1 MNNKR
6 LLNHIPNKTATRGF
20 SILEFLVAS
29 LLSMIVLMA
38 VSSTYFTAR
47 GLNKSANARIG
58 IQQDLRNAANMIVRD
73 ARMAGNFGC
82 FNMANFP
89 ASAVIEDKSSDEYTL
104 KTAGVNNL
112 LPIKEINKL
121 SYPGFVQADNDKAL
135 LFQYGIDID
144 IDKKNP
150 TAKTAIVSSCF
161 GIAKPHTEIKDL
173 AAAKSALKI
182 TNSDQD
188 GSIAIMKHE
197 MIAYAVGTLGKESGL
212 FRFQLSNDGSWSSP
226 QLLIKD
232 IKSMKIRYFYAN
244 CSDAPNASAS
254 ATSEE
259 TFDHKVA
266 LDRSLNAKSP
276 ASVQIEL
283 DGKNADSDKGD
294 KKNENG
300 KSIDV
305 EKDNTV
311 DIYNINATIRGGNV
325 CADRSL

>member
-6 LLNHIPNKTATRGF
+6 LLNHIPNKTAMRGF

-89 ASAVIEDKSSDEYTL
+89 VSSVIEDKSSDEYTL

-112 LPIKEINKL
+112 LPVKEIEL
-121 SYPGFVQADNDKAL
+121 SYPGFTQKGPAL
-135 LFQYGIDID
+135 LFQYGIDE
-144 IDKKNP
+144 KP
-150 TAKTAIVSSCF
+150 TAKTAIVSSCS
-161 GIAKPHTEIKDL
+161 GIIKLDNLDNLKTAKLTL
-173 AAAKSALKI
+173 AKSEPEG
-182 TNSDQD
+182 T
-188 GSIAIMKHE
+188 IAIMKHE
-197 MIAYAVGTLGKESGL
+197 MIAYAVGKLGEESGL
-212 FRFQLSNDGSWSSP
+212 FRFQLSNDGSWSNP

-232 IKSMKIRYFYAN
+232 ITAMDIHYIYAE
-244 CSDAPNASAS
+244 CPHSENASAS
-254 ATSEE
+254 GVNTES
-259 TFDHKVA
+259 FDYKTA
-266 LDRSLNAKSP
+266 LDSSAEAKSP
-276 ASVQIEL
+276 ASIQIVL
-283 DGKNADSDKGD
+283 N
-294 KKNENG
+294 NG
-300 KSIDV
+300 SIDPSK
-305 EKDNTV
+305 EQDNKV

>member
-6 LLNHIPNKTATRGF
+6 LLNHIPNKTAIHGF

-58 IQQDLRNAANMIVRD
+58 IQHDLRNAANMIVRD

-112 LPIKEINKL
+112 LPIKEIKL
-121 SYPGFVQADNDKAL
+121 SYAGFAQTGRAL
-135 LFQYGIDID
+135 LFQYGIDKAD
-144 IDKKNP
+144 SP
-150 TAKTAIVSSCF
+150 AKTAIASSCSR
-161 GIAKPHTEIKDL
+161 IAKPHTEIKDL
-173 AAAKSALKI
+173 AAAKSALNLKI
-182 TNSDQD
+182 TDSDQD

-197 MIAYAVGTLGKESGL
+197 MIAYAVGKLREESGL
-212 FRFQLSNDGSWSSP
+212 FRFQLSNDGSWSNP
-226 QLLIKD
+226 QLLIKGITSMD
-232 IKSMKIRYFYAN
+232 IHYIYAECPDFGN
-244 CSDAPNASAS
+244 ESAS
-254 ATSEE
+254 GVNTES
-259 TFDHKVA
+259 FDYKNA
-266 LDRSLNAKSP
+266 LDTSAEAKSP
-276 ASVQIEL
+276 TSIQIVL
-283 DGKNADSDKGD
+283 N
-294 KKNENG
+294 NG
-300 KSIDV
+300 SIDPSK
-305 EKDNTV
+305 EQDNKV

>member
-6 LLNHIPNKTATRGF
+6 LLNHIPNKTAIRGF

-82 FNMANFP
+82 FNMSNSP
-89 ASAVIEDKSSDEYTL
+89 ASAVIEDKGSDEYTL
-104 KTAGVNNL
+104 KTADFKNL
-112 LPIKEINKL
+112 LPVKEINKL

-144 IDKKNP
+144 EKNS
-150 TAKTAIVSSCF
+150 TAKTAIASSCSR
-161 GIAKPHTEIKDL
+161 IAKPHTEIKNL
-173 AAAKSALKI
+173 AAAKLALKI
-182 TNSDQD
+182 TDSDQD
-188 GSIAIMKHE
+188 GSIAIMKHG
-197 MIAYAVGTLGKESGL
+197 MIAYAVGKLGEESGL
-212 FRFQLSNDGSWSSP
+212 FRFQLSNDGSWSNP
-226 QLLIKD
+226 QLLIKGITTMD
-232 IKSMKIRYFYAN
+232 IHYIYAE
-244 CSDAPNASAS
+244 CPNSESASAS
-254 ATSEE
+254 GANEE
-259 TFDHKVA
+259 TFKYTDQ
-266 LDRSLNAKSP
+266 LDTSIEAKSP
-276 ASVQIEL
+276 ASIQIVL
-283 DGKNADSDKGD
+283 N
-294 KKNENG
+294 NG
-300 KSIDV
+300 SIDLSK
-305 EKDNTV
+305 EQDNKV

>member
-6 LLNHIPNKTATRGF
+6 LLNHIPNKTAMRGF

-47 GLNKSANARIG
+47 GLNKSANTRIG

-82 FNMANFP
+82 FNMSNFP
-89 ASAVIEDKSSDEYTL
+89 ASAVTEDKSSDEYTL

-121 SYPGFVQADNDKAL
+121 GYAGFAQTGKAL
-135 LFQYGIDID
+135 LFQYGID
-144 IDKKNP
+144 KANP
-150 TAKTAIVSSCF
+150 VAKTAIVSSCS
-161 GIAKPHTEIKDL
+161 GIAKPQTEIKDSD
-173 AAAKSALKI
+173 AAKTALKI
-182 TNSDQD
+182 TDSDQN

-197 MIAYAVGTLGKESGL
+197 MIAYAVGKLGEESGL
-212 FRFQLSNDGSWSSP
+212 FRFQLSNDGSWSNP
-226 QLLIKD
+226 QLLIKGITTMD
-232 IKSMKIRYFYAN
+232 IHYIYAECPHSEN
-244 CSDAPNASAS
+244 TSAS
-254 ATSEE
+254 GVNTESFNYK
-259 TFDHKVA
+259 TA
-266 LDRSLNAKSP
+266 LDSSAEAKSP
-276 ASVQIEL
+276 ASIQIVL
-283 DGKNADSDKGD
+283 N
-294 KKNENG
+294 NG
-300 KSIDV
+300 SIDPSK
-305 EKDNTV
+305 EQDNKV

>member
-6 LLNHIPNKTATRGF
+6 LLNHIPNKTAIRGF

-82 FNMANFP
+82 FNMSNSP

-104 KTAGVNNL
+104 KTANNL
-112 LPIKEINKL
+112 LPIKEIEL
-121 SYPGFVQADNDKAL
+121 SYPGFTQKGKAL
-135 LFQYGIDID
+135 LFQYGIDKAD
-144 IDKKNP
+144 AA
-150 TAKTAIVSSCF
+150 AKTAIVSSCSR
-161 GIAKPHTEIKDL
+161 IAKPQTKIKDL
-173 AAAKSALKI
+173 NTAKSALNLNI
-182 TNSDQD
+182 TDSDQD

-197 MIAYAVGTLGKESGL
+197 MIAYAVGKLGEESSL
-212 FRFQLSNDGSWSSP
+212 FRFQLSDDGSWSNP
-226 QLLIKD
+226 QLLIKGITTMD
-232 IKSMKIRYFYAN
+232 IHYIYAECPDSEN
-244 CSDAPNASAS
+244 APASGLNTESFDYKNSLDIS
-254 ATSEE
+254 AE
-259 TFDHKVA
+259 
-266 LDRSLNAKSP
+266 AKSP
-276 ASVQIEL
+276 ASIQIVL
-283 DGKNADSDKGD
+283 N
-294 KKNENG
+294 NG
-300 KSIDV
+300 SIDPSK
-305 EKDNTV
+305 EQDNKV

>member
-6 LLNHIPNKTATRGF
+6 LLNHIPNKTAIRGF

-58 IQQDLRNAANMIVRD
+58 IQQDLRNVANMIVRD

-82 FNMANFP
+82 FNMSNSP
-89 ASAVIEDKSSDEYTL
+89 ASAVIEDKSSAEYAL
-104 KTAGVNNL
+104 KTADVNKL
-112 LPIKEINKL
+112 LPVKEINL
-121 SYPGFVQADNDKAL
+121 SYPGFTQIGPAL

-144 IDKKNP
+144 KEKS
-150 TAKTAIVSSCF
+150 TAKTAIVSSCSR
-161 GIAKPHTEIKDL
+161 IAKPHTKIKDL

-182 TNSDQD
+182 TDSDQN

-197 MIAYAVGTLGKESGL
+197 MIAYAVGTLDKENGL
-212 FRFQLSNDGSWSSP
+212 FRFQLSDNGSWSNP
-226 QLLIKD
+226 QLLIKG
-232 IKSMKIRYFYAN
+232 ITSMDLHYIYAE
-244 CSDAPNASAS
+244 CPDSENASAS
-254 ATSEE
+254 GANAE
-259 TFDHKVA
+259 TFKYADQ
-266 LDRSLNAKSP
+266 LDTSIEAKSP
-276 ASVQIEL
+276 ASIQIVL
-283 DGKNADSDKGD
+283 N
-294 KKNENG
+294 NG
-300 KSIDV
+300 SIDPSK
-305 EKDNTV
+305 EQDNKV

>member
-6 LLNHIPNKTATRGF
+6 LLNHIPNKTAMRGF

-89 ASAVIEDKSSDEYTL
+89 ASAVIEDKSSDEYAL
-104 KTAGVNNL
+104 KTAGVNKL
-112 LPIKEINKL
+112 LPVKEINKL
-121 SYPGFVQADNDKAL
+121 SYTGFAQTGKAL
-135 LFQYGIDID
+135 LFQYGIDKAD
-144 IDKKNP
+144 S
-150 TAKTAIVSSCF
+150 TEKTAIASSCY

-197 MIAYAVGTLGKESGL
+197 IIAYAVGKLGKEIGL
-212 FRFQLSNDGSWSSP
+212 FRFQLSDDGSWNNP

-232 IKSMKIRYFYAN
+232 IESMKIHYFYAN
-244 CSDAPNASAS
+244 CSDAPNASTS

-259 TFDHKVA
+259 NFVRADK
-266 LDRSLNAKSP
+266 LDISPEAKSP
-276 ASVQIEL
+276 ASIQIVL
-283 DGKNADSDKGD
+283 
-294 KKNENG
+294 NG
-300 KSIDV
+300 GSIDSST
-305 EKDNTV
+305 EKDNKV
-311 DIYNINATIRGGNV
+311 DIYNINATIRGENV

>member
-6 LLNHIPNKTATRGF
+6 LLNHIPNKTAMRGF

-38 VSSTYFTAR
+38 ISSTYFTAR
-47 GLNKSANARIG
+47 GLNKSANTRIG
-58 IQQDLRNAANMIVRD
+58 IQQDLRNTANMIVRD

-82 FNMANFP
+82 FNMSNFP

-104 KTAGVNNL
+104 KTAGVNKL
-112 LPIKEINKL
+112 LPVKEINKL
-121 SYPGFVQADNDKAL
+121 GYAGFAQTGKAL
-135 LFQYGIDID
+135 LFQYGID
-144 IDKKNP
+144 KENP

-197 MIAYAVGTLGKESGL
+197 MIAYAVGTLGKERGL

-226 QLLIKD
+226 QLLIKGITTMD
-232 IKSMKIRYFYAN
+232 IHYIYAE
-244 CSDAPNASAS
+244 CPHSENASAS
-254 ATSEE
+254 GVNTES
-259 TFDHKVA
+259 FDYKNA
-266 LDRSLNAKSP
+266 LDISAEAKSP
-276 ASVQIEL
+276 ASIQIVL
-283 DGKNADSDKGD
+283 N
-294 KKNENG
+294 NG
-300 KSIDV
+300 SIDPSK
-305 EKDNTV
+305 EQDNKV

>member
-6 LLNHIPNKTATRGF
+6 LLNHIPNKTAIRGF

-82 FNMANFP
+82 FNMSNSP
-89 ASAVIEDKSSDEYTL
+89 ASAVIEDKSSDEYAL
-104 KTAGVNNL
+104 KTAGVNKL
-112 LPIKEINKL
+112 LPVKEINKL
-121 SYPGFVQADNDKAL
+121 SYTGFAQTGKAL
-135 LFQYGIDID
+135 LFQYGID

-150 TAKTAIVSSCF
+150 TAKTAIASSCY
-161 GIAKPHTEIKDL
+161 GIAKPHSEIKDL

-197 MIAYAVGTLGKESGL
+197 MIAYAVGTLGEESGL
-212 FRFQLSNDGSWSSP
+212 FRFQLSNDGSWSNP
-226 QLLIKD
+226 QLLIKGITTMD
-232 IKSMKIRYFYAN
+232 IHYIYAE
-244 CSDAPNASAS
+244 CPDSENASAS
-254 ATSEE
+254 GVNTES
-259 TFDHKVA
+259 FDYKNA
-266 LDRSLNAKSP
+266 LDISAEAKSP
-276 ASVQIEL
+276 ASIQIVL
-283 DGKNADSDKGD
+283 N
-294 KKNENG
+294 NG
-300 KSIDV
+300 SIDPSK
-305 EKDNTV
+305 EQDNKV

>member
-6 LLNHIPNKTATRGF
+6 LLNHIPNKTAMRGF

-47 GLNKSANARIG
+47 GLNKSANTRIG

-82 FNMANFP
+82 FNMSNFP
-89 ASAVIEDKSSDEYTL
+89 ASAVTEDKSSDEYTL

-121 SYPGFVQADNDKAL
+121 GYAGFAQTGKAL
-135 LFQYGIDID
+135 LFQYGID
-144 IDKKNP
+144 KANP
-150 TAKTAIVSSCF
+150 AAKTAIVSSCS
-161 GIAKPHTEIKDL
+161 GIAKPQTEIKDL
-173 AAAKSALKI
+173 DAAKTALKI
-182 TNSDQD
+182 NDPDQN

-197 MIAYAVGTLGKESGL
+197 IIAYAVGKLGEESGL
-212 FRFQLSNDGSWSSP
+212 FRFQLSDDGSWGNP
-226 QLLIKD
+226 QLLIKGITAMD
-232 IKSMKIRYFYAN
+232 IHYIYAE
-244 CSDAPNASAS
+244 CPHSENASAS
-254 ATSEE
+254 GVNTES
-259 TFDHKVA
+259 FDYKTA
-266 LDRSLNAKSP
+266 LDSSAEAKSP
-276 ASVQIEL
+276 ASIQIVL
-283 DGKNADSDKGD
+283 N
-294 KKNENG
+294 NG
-300 KSIDV
+300 SIDPSK
-305 EKDNTV
+305 EQDNKV

>member
-6 LLNHIPNKTATRGF
+6 LLNHIPNKTAIRGF

-82 FNMANFP
+82 FNMSNSP
-89 ASAVIEDKSSDEYTL
+89 ASAVIEDKSSAEYAL
-104 KTAGVNNL
+104 KTADVNKL
-112 LPIKEINKL
+112 LPVKEINL
-121 SYPGFVQADNDKAL
+121 SYPGFTQIGPAL

-144 IDKKNP
+144 KEKS
-150 TAKTAIVSSCF
+150 TAKTAIVSSCSR
-161 GIAKPHTEIKDL
+161 IAKPHTKIKDL

-182 TNSDQD
+182 TDSDQN

-197 MIAYAVGTLGKESGL
+197 MIAYAVGKLGEESGL
-212 FRFQLSNDGSWSSP
+212 FRFQLSDNGSWSNP
-226 QLLIKD
+226 QLLIKG
-232 IKSMKIRYFYAN
+232 ITTMNIHYIYAE
-244 CSDAPNASAS
+244 CPDSENASAS
-254 ATSEE
+254 GANAE
-259 TFDHKVA
+259 TFKYADQ
-266 LDRSLNAKSP
+266 LDTSIEAKSP
-276 ASVQIEL
+276 ASIQIVL
-283 DGKNADSDKGD
+283 N
-294 KKNENG
+294 NG
-300 KSIDV
+300 SIDPSK
-305 EKDNTV
+305 EQDNKV

>member
-6 LLNHIPNKTATRGF
+6 LLNHIPNKTAMRGF

-82 FNMANFP
+82 FNMSNFP
-89 ASAVIEDKSSDEYTL
+89 ASAVTEDKSSDEYTL
-104 KTAGVNNL
+104 KTARVNNL

-121 SYPGFVQADNDKAL
+121 GYAGFAQTGKAL
-135 LFQYGIDID
+135 LFQYGID
-144 IDKKNP
+144 KANP
-150 TAKTAIVSSCF
+150 AAKTAIASSCS
-161 GIAKPHTEIKDL
+161 GIAKPQTEIKDL
-173 AAAKSALKI
+173 DAAKTALKM
-182 TNSDQD
+182 TDSDQN

-197 MIAYAVGTLGKESGL
+197 MIAYAVGKLGEESGL
-212 FRFQLSNDGSWSSP
+212 FRFQLSDDGSWGNP
-226 QLLIKD
+226 QLLIKGITAMD
-232 IKSMKIRYFYAN
+232 IHYIYAECPHSEN
-244 CSDAPNASAS
+244 TSAS
-254 ATSEE
+254 GVNTES
-259 TFDHKVA
+259 FDYKTA
-266 LDRSLNAKSP
+266 LDSSAEAKSP
-276 ASVQIEL
+276 ASIQIVL
-283 DGKNADSDKGD
+283 N
-294 KKNENG
+294 NG
-300 KSIDV
+300 SVDPSK
-305 EKDNTV
+305 EQDNKV

>member
-1 MNNKR
+1 M
-6 LLNHIPNKTATRGF
+6 RGF

-89 ASAVIEDKSSDEYTL
+89 ASAVIKDKSSDEYAL
-104 KTAGVNNL
+104 KTAGVNKL
-112 LPIKEINKL
+112 LPVKEINKL
-121 SYPGFVQADNDKAL
+121 SYTGFAQTGKAL
-135 LFQYGIDID
+135 LFQYGIDKAD
-144 IDKKNP
+144 S
-150 TAKTAIVSSCF
+150 TEKTAIASSCY

-197 MIAYAVGTLGKESGL
+197 IIAYAVGKLGKEIGL
-212 FRFQLSNDGSWSSP
+212 FRFQLSDDGSWNNP

-232 IKSMKIRYFYAN
+232 IESMKIHYFYAN
-244 CSDAPNASAS
+244 CSDAPNASTS

-259 TFDHKVA
+259 NFGRADK
-266 LDRSLNAKSP
+266 LDISPEAKSP
-276 ASVQIEL
+276 ASIQIVL
-283 DGKNADSDKGD
+283 
-294 KKNENG
+294 NG
-300 KSIDV
+300 GSIDSST
-305 EKDNTV
+305 EKDNKV

>member
-6 LLNHIPNKTATRGF
+6 LLNHIPNKTAIRGF

-82 FNMANFP
+82 FNMSNSP
-89 ASAVIEDKSSDEYTL
+89 ASAVIEDKSSDEYAL
-104 KTAGVNNL
+104 KTAGVNKL
-112 LPIKEINKL
+112 LPVKEIKL
-121 SYPGFVQADNDKAL
+121 SYPDFVQTGKAL
-135 LFQYGIDID
+135 LFQYGIDKAD
-144 IDKKNP
+144 VA
-150 TAKTAIVSSCF
+150 TKTAIASSCS

-182 TNSDQD
+182 TDSDQD

-197 MIAYAVGTLGKESGL
+197 MIAYAVGKLGEESGL
-212 FRFQLSNDGSWSSP
+212 FRFQLSNDGSWSNP
-226 QLLIKD
+226 QLLIKGITTMD
-232 IKSMKIRYFYAN
+232 IHYIYAK
-244 CSDAPNASAS
+244 CPDSENASAS
-254 ATSEE
+254 GVNTES
-259 TFDHKVA
+259 FNYKNA
-266 LDRSLNAKSP
+266 LDISAEAKSP
-276 ASVQIEL
+276 ASIQIVL
-283 DGKNADSDKGD
+283 N
-294 KKNENG
+294 NG
-300 KSIDV
+300 SIDPSK
-305 EKDNTV
+305 EQDNKV
-311 DIYNINATIRGGNV
+311 DIYKINATIRGGNV

>member
-6 LLNHIPNKTATRGF
+6 LLNHIPNKTAIRGF

-89 ASAVIEDKSSDEYTL
+89 ASAVIEDKSSNEYAL
-104 KTAGVNNL
+104 KTADVNNL
-112 LPIKEINKL
+112 LPVKEINKL
-121 SYPGFVQADNDKAL
+121 GYTGFAQNGTAL
-135 LFQYGIDID
+135 LFQYGID
-144 IDKKNP
+144 KANP
-150 TAKTAIVSSCF
+150 AAKTAIVSSCS
-161 GIAKPHTEIKDL
+161 GIAKPQTEIKDL
-173 AAAKSALKI
+173 AAAKLALKI
-182 TNSDQD
+182 NDSDQD

-197 MIAYAVGTLGKESGL
+197 MIAYAVGKLGEESGL
-212 FRFQLSNDGSWSSP
+212 FRFQLSNDGSWSNP
-226 QLLIKD
+226 QLLIKG
-232 IKSMKIRYFYAN
+232 ITSMDLHYIYAE
-244 CSDAPNASAS
+244 CPDSENASAS
-254 ATSEE
+254 GANAE
-259 TFDHKVA
+259 TFKYADQ
-266 LDRSLNAKSP
+266 LDTSIEAKSP
-276 ASVQIEL
+276 ASIQIVL
-283 DGKNADSDKGD
+283 N
-294 KKNENG
+294 NG
-300 KSIDV
+300 SIDPSK
-305 EKDNTV
+305 EQDNKV

>member
-6 LLNHIPNKTATRGF
+6 LLNHIPNKTAIRGF

-104 KTAGVNNL
+104 KTADVNNL
-112 LPIKEINKL
+112 LPVKKINL

-144 IDKKNP
+144 KKNP
-150 TAKTAIVSSCF
+150 AAKTAIVSSCSR
-161 GIAKPHTEIKDL
+161 IAKPHTEIKNL
-173 AAAKSALKI
+173 EAAKSALKI
-182 TNSDQD
+182 TDSDQN

-197 MIAYAVGTLGKESGL
+197 MIAYAVGTLDKENGL
-212 FRFQLSNDGSWSSP
+212 FRFQLSDDGSWSNP
-226 QLLIKD
+226 QLLIKGITAMD
-232 IKSMKIRYFYAN
+232 IHYIYAE
-244 CSDAPNASAS
+244 CPDSESASAS
-254 ATSEE
+254 GANAE
-259 TFDHKVA
+259 TFKYADQ
-266 LDRSLNAKSP
+266 LDTSIEAKSP
-276 ASVQIEL
+276 ASVQIVL
-283 DGKNADSDKGD
+283 
-294 KKNENG
+294 NG
-300 KSIDV
+300 GSIDSST

-311 DIYNINATIRGGNV
+311 NIYKINATIRGGNV

>member
-6 LLNHIPNKTATRGF
+6 LLNHIPNKTAIRGF

-104 KTAGVNNL
+104 KTADVNNL
-112 LPIKEINKL
+112 LPVKKINL

-144 IDKKNP
+144 KKNP
-150 TAKTAIVSSCF
+150 AAKTAIVSSCSR
-161 GIAKPHTEIKDL
+161 IAKPHTEIKNL
-173 AAAKSALKI
+173 EAAKSALKI
-182 TNSDQD
+182 TDSDQN

-197 MIAYAVGTLGKESGL
+197 MIAYAVGTLDKENGL
-212 FRFQLSNDGSWSSP
+212 FRFQLSDDGSWSNP
-226 QLLIKD
+226 QLLIKGITAMD
-232 IKSMKIRYFYAN
+232 IHYIYAE
-244 CSDAPNASAS
+244 CSDSENASAS
-254 ATSEE
+254 GANAE
-259 TFDHKVA
+259 TFKYADQ
-266 LDRSLNAKSP
+266 LDTSIEAKSP
-276 ASVQIEL
+276 ASIQIVL
-283 DGKNADSDKGD
+283 N
-294 KKNENG
+294 NG
-300 KSIDV
+300 SIDPSK
-305 EKDNTV
+305 EQDNKV

-325 CADRSL
+325 CADRAL

>member
-6 LLNHIPNKTATRGF
+6 LLNHIPNKTAMRGF

-82 FNMANFP
+82 FNMANSP

-121 SYPGFVQADNDKAL
+121 GYAGFAQTGKAL
-135 LFQYGIDID
+135 LFQYGID
-144 IDKKNP
+144 KANP
-150 TAKTAIVSSCF
+150 AAKTAIVSSCS
-161 GIAKPHTEIKDL
+161 GIAKPQKEIKDL
-173 AAAKSALKI
+173 DAAKTVLKI
-182 TNSDQD
+182 TDSDQN

-197 MIAYAVGTLGKESGL
+197 MIAYAVGKLGEESGL
-212 FRFQLSNDGSWSSP
+212 FRFQLSNDGSWSNP
-226 QLLIKD
+226 QLLIKGITTMD
-232 IKSMKIRYFYAN
+232 IHYIYAE
-244 CSDAPNASAS
+244 CPDSENASAS
-254 ATSEE
+254 GVNTES
-259 TFDHKVA
+259 FDYKNA
-266 LDRSLNAKSP
+266 LDISAKAKSP
-276 ASVQIEL
+276 ASIQIVL
-283 DGKNADSDKGD
+283 N
-294 KKNENG
+294 NG
-300 KSIDV
+300 SIDPSK
-305 EKDNTV
+305 EQDNKV

>member
-6 LLNHIPNKTATRGF
+6 LLNHIPNKTAIRGF

-47 GLNKSANARIG
+47 GLNKSANTRIG
-58 IQQDLRNAANMIVRD
+58 IQQDLRNTANMIARD

-104 KTAGVNNL
+104 KTADFKNL
-112 LPIKEINKL
+112 LPVKEINKL
-121 SYPGFVQADNDKAL
+121 SYTGFKQISKPAL

-150 TAKTAIVSSCF
+150 TAKTAIVSSCSS
-161 GIAKPHTEIKDL
+161 IAKPHTEIKDL

-197 MIAYAVGTLGKESGL
+197 MIAYAVGTLGEESKERSL
-212 FRFQLSNDGSWSSP
+212 YRFQLSDDGSWSNP
-226 QLLIKD
+226 QLLIKGITTMD
-232 IKSMKIRYFYAN
+232 IHYIYAE
-244 CSDAPNASAS
+244 CPDSENASAS
-254 ATSEE
+254 GANAE
-259 TFDHKVA
+259 TFKYADQ
-266 LDRSLNAKSP
+266 LDTSIEAKSP
-276 ASVQIEL
+276 ASIQIVL
-283 DGKNADSDKGD
+283 N
-294 KKNENG
+294 NG
-300 KSIDV
+300 SIDPSK
-305 EKDNTV
+305 EQDNKV
-311 DIYNINATIRGGNV
+311 DIYNINVTIRGGNV

>member
-6 LLNHIPNKTATRGF
+6 LLNHIPNKTAIRGF

-82 FNMANFP
+82 FNMSNSP
-89 ASAVIEDKSSDEYTL
+89 ASAVIEDKSSDEYAL
-104 KTAGVNNL
+104 KTAGVNKL
-112 LPIKEINKL
+112 LPVKEIKL
-121 SYPGFVQADNDKAL
+121 SYPGFVQTGKAL
-135 LFQYGIDID
+135 LFQYGIDKTD
-144 IDKKNP
+144 S
-150 TAKTAIVSSCF
+150 TAKTAIASSCS

-182 TNSDQD
+182 TDSDQD

-197 MIAYAVGTLGKESGL
+197 MIAYAVGKLGEESGL
-212 FRFQLSNDGSWSSP
+212 FRFQLSNDGSWSNP
-226 QLLIKD
+226 QLLIKGITAMD
-232 IKSMKIRYFYAN
+232 IHYIYAE
-244 CSDAPNASAS
+244 CPDSENASAS
-254 ATSEE
+254 GVNTES
-259 TFDHKVA
+259 FDYKNA
-266 LDRSLNAKSP
+266 LDISAKAKSP
-276 ASVQIEL
+276 ASIQIVL
-283 DGKNADSDKGD
+283 N
-294 KKNENG
+294 NG
-300 KSIDV
+300 SIDPSK
-305 EKDNTV
+305 EQDNKV
-311 DIYNINATIRGGNV
+311 DIYKINATIRGGNV

>member
-1 MNNKR
+1 M
-6 LLNHIPNKTATRGF
+6 RGF

-89 ASAVIEDKSSDEYTL
+89 VSSVIEDKSSDEYTL

-112 LPIKEINKL
+112 LPVKEIEL
-121 SYPGFVQADNDKAL
+121 SYPGFTQKGPAL
-135 LFQYGIDID
+135 LFQYGIDE
-144 IDKKNP
+144 KP
-150 TAKTAIVSSCF
+150 TAKTAIVSSCS
-161 GIAKPHTEIKDL
+161 GIIKLDNLDNLKTAKLTL
-173 AAAKSALKI
+173 AKSEPEG
-182 TNSDQD
+182 T
-188 GSIAIMKHE
+188 IAIMKHE
-197 MIAYAVGTLGKESGL
+197 MIAYAVGELGKERGL
-212 FRFQLSNDGSWSSP
+212 FRFQLSDDGSWSNP

-232 IKSMKIRYFYAN
+232 IESMKIRYFYAN

-259 TFDHKVA
+259 TFDYKVA

>member
-6 LLNHIPNKTATRGF
+6 LLNHIPNKTAMRGF

-89 ASAVIEDKSSDEYTL
+89 ASAVIEDKSSNEYTL

-112 LPIKEINKL
+112 LPVKEINKL

-144 IDKKNP
+144 EKNS
-150 TAKTAIVSSCF
+150 TAKTAIASSCSR
-161 GIAKPHTEIKDL
+161 IAKPHTEIKNL
-173 AAAKSALKI
+173 EAAKSALKI

-197 MIAYAVGTLGKESGL
+197 MIAYAVGKLGEESGL

-226 QLLIKD
+226 QLLIKGITAMD
-232 IKSMKIRYFYAN
+232 IHYIYAE
-244 CSDAPNASAS
+244 CPHSENASAS
-254 ATSEE
+254 GVNTES
-259 TFDHKVA
+259 FDYKTA
-266 LDRSLNAKSP
+266 LDSSAEAKSP
-276 ASVQIEL
+276 ASIQIVL
-283 DGKNADSDKGD
+283 N
-294 KKNENG
+294 NG
-300 KSIDV
+300 SIDPSK
-305 EKDNTV
+305 EQDNKV

>member
-6 LLNHIPNKTATRGF
+6 LLNHIPNKTAIRGF

-47 GLNKSANARIG
+47 GLNKSANTRIG

-82 FNMANFP
+82 FNMSNFP
-89 ASAVIEDKSSDEYTL
+89 ASAVTEDKSSDEYTL

-121 SYPGFVQADNDKAL
+121 GYAGFAQTGKAL
-135 LFQYGIDID
+135 LFQYGID
-144 IDKKNP
+144 KANP
-150 TAKTAIVSSCF
+150 TAKTAIASSCS
-161 GIAKPHTEIKDL
+161 GIAKPHTVIKDL

-197 MIAYAVGTLGKESGL
+197 MIAYAVGTLGEESGL
-212 FRFQLSNDGSWSSP
+212 FRFQLSMMAHG
-226 QLLIKD
+226 I
-232 IKSMKIRYFYAN
+232 IRS
-244 CSDAPNASAS
+244 C
-254 ATSEE
+254 
-259 TFDHKVA
+259 
-266 LDRSLNAKSP
+266 
-276 ASVQIEL
+276 
-283 DGKNADSDKGD
+283 
-294 KKNENG
+294 
-300 KSIDV
+300 
-305 EKDNTV
+305 
-311 DIYNINATIRGGNV
+311 
-325 CADRSL
+325 

>member
-6 LLNHIPNKTATRGF
+6 LLNHIPNKTAICGF

-89 ASAVIEDKSSDEYTL
+89 ASAVIEDKSSDEYAL
-104 KTAGVNNL
+104 KTAGVNKL
-112 LPIKEINKL
+112 LPVKEINKL
-121 SYPGFVQADNDKAL
+121 GYTGFAQTGKAL
-135 LFQYGIDID
+135 LFQYGID
-144 IDKKNP
+144 KANP
-150 TAKTAIVSSCF
+150 AAKTAIVSNCS
-161 GIAKPHTEIKDL
+161 GIAKPQTEIKDL
-173 AAAKSALKI
+173 AAAKLALKI
-182 TNSDQD
+182 NDSDQD

-197 MIAYAVGTLGKESGL
+197 MIAYAVGKLGEESGL
-212 FRFQLSNDGSWSSP
+212 FRFQLSDDGSWSNP

-232 IKSMKIRYFYAN
+232 IESMKIRYFYAN

-259 TFDHKVA
+259 TFDYKVT
-266 LDRSLNAKSP
+266 LDVAKSP

-283 DGKNADSDKGD
+283 DGKEKGD
-294 KKNENG
+294 KK
-300 KSIDV
+300 SIDA
-305 EKDNTV
+305 EIENKV

>member
-6 LLNHIPNKTATRGF
+6 LLNHIPNKTAMRGF

-89 ASAVIEDKSSDEYTL
+89 ASAVIEDKSSDEYAL
-104 KTAGVNNL
+104 KTAGVNKL
-112 LPIKEINKL
+112 LPVKEINKL
-121 SYPGFVQADNDKAL
+121 SYTGFAQTGKAL
-135 LFQYGIDID
+135 LFQYGID
-144 IDKKNP
+144 KKNP
-150 TAKTAIVSSCF
+150 AEKTAIASSCY

-197 MIAYAVGTLGKESGL
+197 IIAYAVGKLGKEIGL
-212 FRFQLSNDGSWSSP
+212 FRFQLSDDGSWNNP

-232 IKSMKIRYFYAN
+232 IESMKIHYFYAN
-244 CSDAPNASAS
+244 CSDAPNASTS

-259 TFDHKVA
+259 NFVRADK
-266 LDRSLNAKSP
+266 LDISPEAKSP
-276 ASVQIEL
+276 ASIQIVL
-283 DGKNADSDKGD
+283 
-294 KKNENG
+294 NG
-300 KSIDV
+300 GSIDSST
-305 EKDNTV
+305 EKDNKV

>member
-6 LLNHIPNKTATRGF
+6 LLNHIPNKTAIRGF

-112 LPIKEINKL
+112 LPIKEIKL
-121 SYPGFVQADNDKAL
+121 SYTGFAQTGKAL
-135 LFQYGIDID
+135 LFQYGIDKAD
-144 IDKKNP
+144 SP
-150 TAKTAIVSSCF
+150 AKTAIASSCSR
-161 GIAKPHTEIKDL
+161 IAKPHTEIKDL
-173 AAAKSALKI
+173 AAAKLALKI
-182 TNSDQD
+182 TDSDQN

-197 MIAYAVGTLGKESGL
+197 MIAYAVGKLGEESGL
-212 FRFQLSNDGSWSSP
+212 FRFQLSNDGSWSNP

-232 IKSMKIRYFYAN
+232 ITSMDIHYIYAE
-244 CSDAPNASAS
+244 CPDSENASAS
-254 ATSEE
+254 GVNTESFDYKNKLDDTSAE
-259 TFDHKVA
+259 
-266 LDRSLNAKSP
+266 AKSP
-276 ASVQIEL
+276 ASIQIVL
-283 DGKNADSDKGD
+283 N
-294 KKNENG
+294 NG
-300 KSIDV
+300 SIDPSK
-305 EKDNTV
+305 EQDNKV
-311 DIYNINATIRGGNV
+311 DIYKINATIRGGNV

>member
-6 LLNHIPNKTATRGF
+6 LLNHIPNRTAIRGF

-38 VSSTYFTAR
+38 ISSTYFTAR
-47 GLNKSANARIG
+47 GLNKSANTRIG
-58 IQQDLRNAANMIVRD
+58 IQQDLRNTANMIVRD

-82 FNMANFP
+82 FNMSNFP

-104 KTAGVNNL
+104 KTAGVNKL
-112 LPIKEINKL
+112 LPVKEINKL
-121 SYPGFVQADNDKAL
+121 GYAGFAQTGKAL
-135 LFQYGIDID
+135 LFQYGID
-144 IDKKNP
+144 KENP

-173 AAAKSALKI
+173 AAAKLALKI
-182 TNSDQD
+182 NDPDQD

-197 MIAYAVGTLGKESGL
+197 MIAYAVGTLGKERGL

-226 QLLIKD
+226 QLLIKGITTMD
-232 IKSMKIRYFYAN
+232 IHYIYAE
-244 CSDAPNASAS
+244 CPHSENASAS
-254 ATSEE
+254 GVNTES
-259 TFDHKVA
+259 FDYKNA
-266 LDRSLNAKSP
+266 LDISAEAKSP
-276 ASVQIEL
+276 ASIQIVL
-283 DGKNADSDKGD
+283 N
-294 KKNENG
+294 NG
-300 KSIDV
+300 SIDPSK
-305 EKDNTV
+305 EQDNKV